1 MKGRYEVRSPNHRKN
16 WVAAIV
22 HLKILK
28 YCWYDFNIQ
37 IPIQLAVKVTK
48 MTKILVI
55 EDDNLIRET
64 VLELLESRGFE
75 AVGAENGQVGIQLA
89 TDQIPDLILSDVM
102 MPERNGF
109 EVFATL
115 RSHPATASI
124 PFIFMTA
131 SEMEKAIELKAD
143 GYLKKPCSATE
154 MLGAIATQLQ
164 KPRVTNPKHQKVQDN
179 SAPSNLRLRTR
190 NQKSR
195 FEVASVCWQ

>member
-37 IPIQLAVKVTK
+37 IPIELAVKVTT

-89 TDQIPDLILSDVM
+89 VAQIPDLILSDVM

-143 GYLKKPCSATE
+143 GYLKKPCSVAE
-154 MLGAIATQLQ
+154 ILRAIATQLQ
-164 KPRVTNPKHQKVQDN
+164 KPTLTNSKYQKVQDN

>member
-1 MKGRYEVRSPNHRKN
+1 MKIFYEVRSPKPGKN

-22 HLKILK
+22 HLKLLK
-28 YCWYDFNIQ
+28 YCCYDFNIQ
-37 IPIQLAVKVTK
+37 IPIQLSVKVTK

-55 EDDNLIRET
+55 EDNNLIRET

-89 TDQIPDLILSDVM
+89 VAQIPDLILSDVM

-131 SEMEKAIELKAD
+131 SEMEKALELKAD
-143 GYLKKPCSATE
+143 GYLKKPCSVAE
-154 MLGAIATQLQ
+154 MLGAIATQLE
-164 KPRVTNPKHQKVQDN
+164 KPTVTNPQHKKLQDN
-179 SAPSNLRLRTR
+179 SAPSNLSLRPR
-190 NQKSR
+190 NQKYK
-195 FEVASVCWQ
+195 FEIASLCSQ

>member
-1 MKGRYEVRSPNHRKN
+1 
-16 WVAAIV
+16 
-22 HLKILK
+22 
-28 YCWYDFNIQ
+28 
-37 IPIQLAVKVTK
+37 

-64 VLELLESRGFE
+64 VLELLKSEGFE
-75 AVGAENGQVGIQLA
+75 AIGAENGQVGIQLA
-89 TDQIPDLILSDVM
+89 ISQIPDLILSDVM
-102 MPERNGF
+102 MPERDGF
-109 EVFATL
+109 EVFAAL

-154 MLGAIATQLQ
+154 IFGAIATQLQ
-164 KPRVTNPKHQKVQDN
+164 KPTVTNPKYQKVQDN

-190 NQKSR
+190 NQKYK
-195 FEVASVCWQ
+195 FEIASVCCQ

>member
-1 MKGRYEVRSPNHRKN
+1 
-16 WVAAIV
+16 
-22 HLKILK
+22 
-28 YCWYDFNIQ
+28 
-37 IPIQLAVKVTK
+37 

-109 EVFATL
+109 EVFAAV

-124 PFIFMTA
+124 PFIFLTA
-131 SEMEKAIELKAD
+131 S
-143 GYLKKPCSATE
+143 
-154 MLGAIATQLQ
+154 
-164 KPRVTNPKHQKVQDN
+164 
-179 SAPSNLRLRTR
+179 
-190 NQKSR
+190 
-195 FEVASVCWQ
+195 